1 MWRGAR
7 RLEEELILTPE
18 GERRLREELDFLRT
32 VKRKEVTER
41 IRESLSFGDAWE
53 NPEYE
58 AAKAEQAF
66 VEGRIAE
73 LEQMLKSARIVRAT
87 GKGAAGADAG
97 VRIGSRVR
105 VRDLATGDEEAY
117 TIVGAAEADPA
128 RHRISHRSPVAQA
141 LLGRRVGETV
151 SVEVPAGTLRYRIEA
166 IEEGE
171 AQ

>member
-1 MWRGAR
+1 MRRGER

-73 LEQMLKSARIVRAT
+73 L
-87 GKGAAGADAG
+87 
-97 VRIGSRVR
+97 
-105 VRDLATGDEEAY
+105 
-117 TIVGAAEADPA
+117 
-128 RHRISHRSPVAQA
+128 
-141 LLGRRVGETV
+141 
-151 SVEVPAGTLRYRIEA
+151 
-166 IEEGE
+166 
-171 AQ
+171 